1 MLNFMKNNQNNLLS
15 GSWLSLAL
23 LAIFSL
29 GVLSCKKEEV
39 VLPPVISVSVST
51 LSGAPGAQLTA
62 TVSAEAT
69 GGLSLIR
76 IRKNGLVD
84 ASTPDVV
91 FDGIVTSGK
100 YEFKY
105 TIPATSREG
114 DNVAFIFTSVDK
126 GGLTSSDASVVI
138 TTAAIPNKPI
148 VEVTGVIT
156 ANTTWTADKIYK
168 LKGFVRVGNDPTVTD
183 VPAKNSGPTL
193 TIQPGTVIFGE
204 KATKG
209 TLIIQRGAKI
219 IAEGTATSP
228 IVFTSESAV
237 GTKEPGDWGGL
248 VICGRA
254 SNNQPGGV
262 FELEGGYKAFSGG
275 GTSPD
280 NADNSGSLK
289 YVRIEY
295 AGVPVNP
302 NQEVNSLTLGAVG
315 SETTIEYVM
324 CTYGLDDSFEWFGGT
339 VNAKYLIAYKGLDD
353 DFDVDFGFSGFVQFG
368 LGVRG
373 ATLADQSGSN
383 GFEVDNNGQGSDAAP
398 FTSGTFSNITI
409 IGPKATRETP
419 ISLQFQSAAQLRRN
433 NKLKIHNSFFTGYP
447 NGIFIDGANTAANA
461 AANELVLKNNVV
473 AGVDN
478 WGGNGFGSA
487 GTVFTGAPANGA
499 NHPNAPRGF
508 RIGAGTGAF
517 SNGIYTLTALNI
529 KDKAAEDWFL
539 ESNAILSKWSDAGI
553 DASIF
558 GTINPKTT
566 PNTGSSLLNGAVF
579 TGLPSFFTV
588 VPHKG
593 AFGTTNWAQGWA
605 EWSPEL
611 KNYARGI
618 Q

>member
-76 IRKNGLVD
+76 VRKNGLVD
-84 ASTPDVV
+84 AATPDVV

-114 DNVAFIFTSVDK
+114 DNVAFIFTAVDK
-126 GGLTSSDASVVI
+126 GGLSSSDASVVI
-138 TTAAIPNKPI
+138 TSSAIPNKPI

-156 ANTTWTADKIYK
+156 ANTTWTADKIY
-168 LKGFVRVGNDPTVTD
+168 LVKGFVRVGNDPTVTV

-193 TIQPGTVIFGE
+193 TIQPGTVIYGDKE
-204 KATKG
+204 TKG
-209 TLIIQRGAKI
+209 TLVIQRGAKI
-219 IAEGTATSP
+219 IAEGTVTSP

-275 GTSPD
+275 GTAPD
-280 NADNSGSLK
+280 EADNSGSLK

-295 AGVPVNP
+295 AGVPINP
-302 NQEVNSLTLGAVG
+302 NQEVNSLTMGAVG
-315 SETTIEYVM
+315 SGTKIEYVM

-339 VNAKYLIAYKGLDD
+339 VNAKYLIAFKGLDD
-353 DFDVDFGFSGFVQFG
+353 DFDVDFGFSGLVQFG

-398 FTSGTFSNITI
+398 FTSGTFSNMTI
-409 IGPKATRETP
+409 IGPKATRETA

-508 RIGAGTGAF
+508 RIGAGTGSF
-517 SNGIYTLTALNI
+517 SNGIYSLTALTINE
-529 KDKAAEDWFL
+529 KTAEAWFV
-539 ESNAILSKWSDAGI
+539 ENNTILPKWSDAGI

-558 GTINPKTT
+558 GSINPKTT
-566 PNTGSSLLNGAVF
+566 PNAGSSLLTGAVF

-605 EWSPEL
+605 EWAPEL
-611 KNYARGI
+611 RNYSKG
-618 Q
+618 

>member
-1 MLNFMKNNQNNLLS
+1 MKNSLKNLLS

-39 VLPPVISVSVST
+39 VLPPVISVSAST

-114 DNVAFIFTSVDK
+114 DIVAFIFTSVDK

-193 TIQPGTVIFGE
+193 TIQPGTVIYGE

-315 SETTIEYVM
+315 SETKIEYVM

-487 GTVFTGAPANGA
+487 GTVFTGTPANGA

-529 KDKAAEDWFL
+529 NEKTAENWFL
-539 ESNAILSKWSDAGI
+539 ENNAILSKWSDAGI

-579 TGLPSFFTV
+579 TGLPSFFSV

-611 KNYARGI
+611 KNYSKG
-618 Q
+618 

>member
-1 MLNFMKNNQNNLLS
+1 MKNNQNNLLS

-62 TVSAEAT
+62 TVNAEAM

-114 DNVAFIFTSVDK
+114 DNVAFIFTAVDK

-138 TTAAIPNKPI
+138 TTSAIPNKPI

-193 TIQPGTVIFGE
+193 TIQPGTVIYGD

-237 GTKEPGDWGGL
+237 GTKEPGDWGGI

-275 GTSPD
+275 GTAPD
-280 NADNSGSLK
+280 DSDNSGSLK

-315 SETTIEYVM
+315 RDTKIEYVM

-398 FTSGTFSNITI
+398 FTSGTFSNMTI

-508 RIGAGTGAF
+508 RIGAGTAGF
-517 SNGIYTLTALNI
+517 SNGIYSLTALTINE
-529 KDKAAEDWFL
+529 KTAEAWFL
-539 ESNAILSKWSDAGI
+539 ENNAILSKWSDAGI

-566 PNTGSSLLNGAVF
+566 PNSGSSLLTGAVF

-605 EWSPEL
+605 EWAPEL

-618 Q
+618 

>member
-1 MLNFMKNNQNNLLS
+1 MKNSLKNLLS

-39 VLPPVISVSVST
+39 VLPPVISVSAST

-193 TIQPGTVIFGE
+193 TIQPGTVIYGE

-315 SETTIEYVM
+315 SETKIEYVM

-398 FTSGTFSNITI
+398 FTSGTFSNMTI

-461 AANELVLKNNVV
+461 AANELVLKDNVV

-487 GTVFTGAPANGA
+487 GTVFTGTPANGA

-529 KDKAAEDWFL
+529 NEKTAENWFL
-539 ESNAILSKWSDAGI
+539 ENNAILSKWSDAGI

-579 TGLPSFFTV
+579 TGLPSFFSV

-611 KNYARGI
+611 KNYSKG
-618 Q
+618 

>member
-1 MLNFMKNNQNNLLS
+1 MLNFMKNSLKNLLS

-237 GTKEPGDWGGL
+237 GSKEPGDWGGL

-315 SETTIEYVM
+315 SETKIEYVM

-398 FTSGTFSNITI
+398 FTSGTFSNMTI

-461 AANELVLKNNVV
+461 AANELVLKDNVV

-529 KDKAAEDWFL
+529 KDKTAEDWFL
-539 ESNAILSKWSDAGI
+539 ENNAILSKWSDAGI

-618 Q
+618 

>member
-1 MLNFMKNNQNNLLS
+1 MKNNQNNLLS

-39 VLPPVISVSVST
+39 VLPPVTSVSVST

-62 TVSAEAT
+62 TVNAEAM

-114 DNVAFIFTSVDK
+114 DNVAFIFTAVDK

-138 TTAAIPNKPI
+138 TTSAIPNKPI

-193 TIQPGTVIFGE
+193 TIQPGTVIYGD

-209 TLIIQRGAKI
+209 TLVIQRGAKI

-237 GTKEPGDWGGL
+237 GTKEPGDWGGI

-275 GTSPD
+275 GTAPD
-280 NADNSGSLK
+280 DSDNSGSLK

-315 SETTIEYVM
+315 RDTKIEYVM

-398 FTSGTFSNITI
+398 FTSGTFSNMTI

-529 KDKAAEDWFL
+529 NEKTAENWFL
-539 ESNAILSKWSDAGI
+539 ENNAILSKWSDAGI

-566 PNTGSSLLNGAVF
+566 PNSGSSLLTGAVF

-605 EWSPEL
+605 EWAPEL
-611 KNYARGI
+611 KNYAKGL
-618 Q
+618 

>member
-1 MLNFMKNNQNNLLS
+1 MLNFMKNSLKNLLS

-39 VLPPVISVSVST
+39 VLPPVISVSAST

-193 TIQPGTVIFGE
+193 TIQPGTVIYGE

-315 SETTIEYVM
+315 SETKIEYVM

-487 GTVFTGAPANGA
+487 GTVFTGTPANGA

-529 KDKAAEDWFL
+529 NEKTAENWFL
-539 ESNAILSKWSDAGI
+539 ENNAILSKWSDAGI

-579 TGLPSFFTV
+579 TGLPSFFSV

-611 KNYARGI
+611 KNYSKG
-618 Q
+618 

>member
-1 MLNFMKNNQNNLLS
+1 MKNSLKNLLS

-39 VLPPVISVSVST
+39 VLPPVISVSAST

-193 TIQPGTVIFGE
+193 TIQPGTVIYGE

-302 NQEVNSLTLGAVG
+302 NQEINSLTLGAVG

-487 GTVFTGAPANGA
+487 GTVFTGTPANGA

-517 SNGIYTLTALNI
+517 SNGIYTLTALTI

-579 TGLPSFFTV
+579 TGLPSFFSV

-611 KNYARGI
+611 KNYSKG
-618 Q
+618 

>member
-1 MLNFMKNNQNNLLS
+1 MKNNQNNLLS

-62 TVSAEAT
+62 TVNAEAM

-114 DNVAFIFTSVDK
+114 DNVAFIFTAVDK
-126 GGLTSSDASVVI
+126 GGLTSSDASVVV
-138 TTAAIPNKPI
+138 TTSAIPNKPI
-148 VEVTGVIT
+148 VEVTGVIA
-156 ANTTWTADKIYK
+156 ANTTWTADKIYL

-183 VPAKNSGPTL
+183 IPAKNSGPTL
-193 TIQPGTVIFGE
+193 TIQPGTVIYGDKE
-204 KATKG
+204 TKG

-237 GTKEPGDWGGL
+237 GTKEPGDWGGI

-275 GTSPD
+275 GTAPD
-280 NADNSGSLK
+280 DSDNSGSLK

-315 SETTIEYVM
+315 RDTKIEYVM

-398 FTSGTFSNITI
+398 FTSGTFSNMTI

-508 RIGAGTGAF
+508 RIGAGTAGF
-517 SNGIYTLTALNI
+517 SNGIYSLTALTINE
-529 KDKAAEDWFL
+529 KTAEAWFL
-539 ESNAILSKWSDAGI
+539 ENNAILSKWSDAGI

-566 PNTGSSLLNGAVF
+566 PNSGSSLLNGAVF

-618 Q
+618 

>member
-1 MLNFMKNNQNNLLS
+1 MKNFQKNLLS
-15 GSWLSLAL
+15 GSWLCIAL
-23 LAIFSL
+23 LAIFSF

-39 VLPPVISVSVST
+39 VLPPVLSVSVST

-62 TVSAEAT
+62 TVSAEAK
-69 GGLSLIR
+69 GGLTLIR

-105 TIPATSREG
+105 SIPATSREG
-114 DNVAFIFTSVDK
+114 DIVAFIFTAVDK

-138 TTAAIPNKPI
+138 TTSAIPNKPI
-148 VEVTGVIT
+148 VEVTGVIA

-204 KATKG
+204 KSSKG
-209 TLIIQRGAKI
+209 TLVIQRGAKI
-219 IAEGTATSP
+219 IAEGTPTSP
-228 IVFTSESAV
+228 IVFTSESAI
-237 GTKEPGDWGGL
+237 GSKEPGDWGGL

-275 GTSPD
+275 GTSVDD
-280 NADNSGSLK
+280 NDNSGSLK

-295 AGVPVNP
+295 AGVPINP

-315 SETTIEYVM
+315 RETKIEYVM
-324 CTYGLDDSFEWFGGT
+324 CSYGLDDSFEWFGGT

-373 ATLADQSGSN
+373 ASLADQSGSN
-383 GFEVDNNGQGSDAAP
+383 GFEVDNNGQGSDASP
-398 FTSGTFSNITI
+398 FTSGTFSNMTI

-419 ISLQFQSAAQLRRN
+419 LSLQFQSAAQLRRN

-447 NGIFIDGANTAANA
+447 NGIFIDGANTVANA

-487 GTVFTGAPANGA
+487 GTVFSGSPANGA
-499 NHPNAPRGF
+499 NHPTAPRGF
-508 RIGAGTGAF
+508 RVGAGTGSF
-517 SNGIYTLTALNI
+517 SNGIYTLTELKI
-529 KDKAAEDWFL
+529 GEKSAENWFI
-539 ESNAILSKWSDAGI
+539 ENNVILSKWSDAGI
-553 DASIF
+553 DASLF
-558 GTINPKTT
+558 GTTNPKTT

-593 AFGTTNWAQGWA
+593 AFGANNWAQGWA

-611 KNYARGI
+611 KNYSKG
-618 Q
+618 

>member
-1 MLNFMKNNQNNLLS
+1 MKNSLKNLLS

-39 VLPPVISVSVST
+39 VLPPVISVSAST

-114 DNVAFIFTSVDK
+114 DIVAFIFTSVDK

-193 TIQPGTVIFGE
+193 TIQPGTVIYGE

-315 SETTIEYVM
+315 SETKIEYVM

-398 FTSGTFSNITI
+398 FTSGTFSNMTI

-593 AFGTTNWAQGWA
+593 AFGTTNWSQGWA

-611 KNYARGI
+611 KNYSKG
-618 Q
+618 

>member
-1 MLNFMKNNQNNLLS
+1 MLNFMKNSLKNLLS

-39 VLPPVISVSVST
+39 VLPPVISVSAST

-138 TTAAIPNKPI
+138 TTSAIPNKPI

-193 TIQPGTVIFGE
+193 TIQPGTVIYGE

-315 SETTIEYVM
+315 SETKIEYVM

-398 FTSGTFSNITI
+398 FTSGTFSNMTI

-487 GTVFTGAPANGA
+487 GTVFTGTPANGA

-517 SNGIYTLTALNI
+517 SNGIYTLTALTI

-579 TGLPSFFTV
+579 TGLPSFFSV

-611 KNYARGI
+611 KNYSKG
-618 Q
+618 

>member
-1 MLNFMKNNQNNLLS
+1 MKNNQNNLLS

-62 TVSAEAT
+62 TVNAEAM

-91 FDGIVTSGK
+91 FDGLVTSGK

-114 DNVAFIFTSVDK
+114 DNVAFIFTAVDK
-126 GGLTSSDASVVI
+126 GGLTSSDASVVV
-138 TTAAIPNKPI
+138 TTSAIPNKPI
-148 VEVTGVIT
+148 VEVTGVIA
-156 ANTTWTADKIYK
+156 ANTTWTADKIYL
-168 LKGFVRVGNDPTVTD
+168 LKGFVRVGNDPTVT
-183 VPAKNSGPTL
+183 VIPAKNSGPTL
-193 TIQPGTVIFGE
+193 TIQPGTVIYGDKE
-204 KATKG
+204 TKG
-209 TLIIQRGAKI
+209 TLVIQRGAKI

-275 GTSPD
+275 GTAPD
-280 NADNSGSLK
+280 DADNSGSLK

-295 AGVPVNP
+295 AGVPINP
-302 NQEVNSLTLGAVG
+302 NQEVNSLTMGAVG
-315 SETTIEYVM
+315 SGTKIEYVM

-339 VNAKYLIAYKGLDD
+339 VNAKYLIAFKGLDD

-398 FTSGTFSNITI
+398 FTSGTFSNMTI
-409 IGPKATRETP
+409 IGPKATRETA

-487 GTVFTGAPANGA
+487 GTVFTGAPADGK

-508 RIGAGTGAF
+508 RIGAGTAGF
-517 SNGIYTLTALNI
+517 SNGIYSLTALTINE
-529 KDKAAEDWFL
+529 KTAEAWFL
-539 ESNAILSKWSDAGI
+539 ENNAILSKWSDAGI

-566 PNTGSSLLNGAVF
+566 PNSGSSLLTGAVF

-605 EWSPEL
+605 EWAPEL
-611 KNYARGI
+611 KNYSKG
-618 Q
+618 

>member
-1 MLNFMKNNQNNLLS
+1 MKNSLKNLLS

-193 TIQPGTVIFGE
+193 TIQPGTVIYGE

-315 SETTIEYVM
+315 SETKIEYVM

-398 FTSGTFSNITI
+398 FTSGTFSNMTI

-461 AANELVLKNNVV
+461 AANELVLKDNVV

-611 KNYARGI
+611 KNYSKG
-618 Q
+618 

>member
-1 MLNFMKNNQNNLLS
+1 MLNFMKNSLKNLLS

-126 GGLTSSDASVVI
+126 GGLSSSDASVVI

-280 NADNSGSLK
+280 DNDNSGSLK

-315 SETTIEYVM
+315 KETKIEYVM

-398 FTSGTFSNITI
+398 FTSGTFSNMTI

-529 KDKAAEDWFL
+529 KDKTAEDWFL
-539 ESNAILSKWSDAGI
+539 ENNAILSKWSDAGI

-566 PNTGSSLLNGAVF
+566 PNSGSSLLNGAVF

-618 Q
+618 

>member
-1 MLNFMKNNQNNLLS
+1 MKNSLKNLLS

-39 VLPPVISVSVST
+39 VLPPVISVSAST

-114 DNVAFIFTSVDK
+114 DIVAFIFTSVDK

-193 TIQPGTVIFGE
+193 TIQPGTVIYGE

-315 SETTIEYVM
+315 SETKIEYVM

-398 FTSGTFSNITI
+398 FTSGTFSNMTI

-611 KNYARGI
+611 KNYSKG
-618 Q
+618 

>member
-39 VLPPVISVSVST
+39 VLPPVISVSAST

-193 TIQPGTVIFGE
+193 TIQPGTVIYGE

-302 NQEVNSLTLGAVG
+302 NQEINSLTLGAVG

-383 GFEVDNNGQGSDAAP
+383 GFEVDNNGQGSDAVP

-517 SNGIYTLTALNI
+517 SNGIYTLTALTINE
-529 KDKAAEDWFL
+529 KTAENWFL

>member
-1 MLNFMKNNQNNLLS
+1 MLNFMKNSLKNLLS

-193 TIQPGTVIFGE
+193 TIQPGTVIYGE

-315 SETTIEYVM
+315 SETKIEYVM

-487 GTVFTGAPANGA
+487 GTVFTGTPANGA

-529 KDKAAEDWFL
+529 NEKTAENWFL
-539 ESNAILSKWSDAGI
+539 ENNAILSKWSDAGI

-579 TGLPSFFTV
+579 TGLPSFFSV

-611 KNYARGI
+611 KNYSKG
-618 Q
+618 

>member
-1 MLNFMKNNQNNLLS
+1 MKNSLKNLLS

-39 VLPPVISVSVST
+39 VLPPVISVSAST

-126 GGLTSSDASVVI
+126 GGLTSSDASVI
-138 TTAAIPNKPI
+138 ISTAAIPNKPI

-193 TIQPGTVIFGE
+193 TIQPGTVIYGE

-315 SETTIEYVM
+315 SETKIEYVM

-398 FTSGTFSNITI
+398 FTSGTFSNMTI

-461 AANELVLKNNVV
+461 AANELVLKDNVV

-517 SNGIYTLTALNI
+517 SNGIYTLTALTI

-579 TGLPSFFTV
+579 TGMPSFFSV

-611 KNYARGI
+611 KNYSKG
-618 Q
+618 

>member
-1 MLNFMKNNQNNLLS
+1 MKNNQNNLLS

-51 LSGAPGAQLTA
+51 LSGASGAQLTA
-62 TVSAEAT
+62 TVNAEAM

-114 DNVAFIFTSVDK
+114 DNVAFIFTAVDK

-138 TTAAIPNKPI
+138 TTSAIPNKSV

-193 TIQPGTVIFGE
+193 TIQPGTVIYGD
-204 KATKG
+204 KATKA
-209 TLIIQRGAKI
+209 TLVIQRGAKI

-275 GTSPD
+275 GTAPD
-280 NADNSGSLK
+280 DADNSGSLK

-295 AGVPVNP
+295 AGVPINP
-302 NQEVNSLTLGAVG
+302 NQEVNSLTMGAVG
-315 SETTIEYVM
+315 SGTKIEYVM

-339 VNAKYLIAYKGLDD
+339 VNAKYLIAFKGLDD
-353 DFDVDFGFSGFVQFG
+353 DFDVDFGYSGFVQFG

-398 FTSGTFSNITI
+398 FTSGTFSNMTI
-409 IGPKATRETP
+409 IGPKATRETA

-447 NGIFIDGANTAANA
+447 NGIFIDGANTVANA

-487 GTVFTGAPANGA
+487 GTVFAGAPANGA

-508 RIGAGTGAF
+508 RIGAGTAGF
-517 SNGIYTLTALNI
+517 SNGIYSLTALTINE
-529 KDKAAEDWFL
+529 KTAEAWFL
-539 ESNAILSKWSDAGI
+539 ENNAILSKWSDAGI

-566 PNTGSSLLNGAVF
+566 PNSGSSLLTGAVF

-593 AFGTTNWAQGWA
+593 AFGTTNWAQGWV
-605 EWSPEL
+605 EWAPEL
-611 KNYARGI
+611 KNYSKG
-618 Q
+618 

>member
-1 MLNFMKNNQNNLLS
+1 MKNNQNNLLS

-29 GVLSCKKEEV
+29 GVLSCKKEDV

-383 GFEVDNNGQGSDAAP
+383 GFEVDNNGQGSDAVP
-398 FTSGTFSNITI
+398 FTSGTFSNMTI

-433 NKLKIHNSFFTGYP
+433 SKLKIHNSFFTGYP

-517 SNGIYTLTALNI
+517 SNGIYTLTALTI
-529 KDKAAEDWFL
+529 KYKAAEDWFL

-618 Q
+618 

>member
-1 MLNFMKNNQNNLLS
+1 MKNNQNNLLS

-193 TIQPGTVIFGE
+193 TIQPGTVIYGE

-315 SETTIEYVM
+315 SETKIEYVM

-383 GFEVDNNGQGSDAAP
+383 GFEVDNNGQGSDAVP
-398 FTSGTFSNITI
+398 FTSGTFSNMTI

-529 KDKAAEDWFL
+529 NEKTAENWFL
-539 ESNAILSKWSDAGI
+539 ENNAILSKWSDAGI

>member
-1 MLNFMKNNQNNLLS
+1 MKNNQNNLLS

-383 GFEVDNNGQGSDAAP
+383 GFEVDNNGQGSDAVP
-398 FTSGTFSNITI
+398 FTSGTFSNMTI

-517 SNGIYTLTALNI
+517 SNGIYTLTALTV

-618 Q
+618 

>member
-62 TVSAEAT
+62 TVIAEAT

-315 SETTIEYVM
+315 SETKIEYVM

-398 FTSGTFSNITI
+398 FTSGTFSNMTI

-529 KDKAAEDWFL
+529 NEKTAENWFL
-539 ESNAILSKWSDAGI
+539 ENNAILSKWSDAGI

-618 Q
+618 

>member
-62 TVSAEAT
+62 TVNAEAM

-91 FDGIVTSGK
+91 FDGLVTSGK

-114 DNVAFIFTSVDK
+114 DNVAFIFTAVDK
-126 GGLTSSDASVVI
+126 GGLTSSDASVVV
-138 TTAAIPNKPI
+138 TTSAIPNKPI
-148 VEVTGVIT
+148 VEVTGVIA
-156 ANTTWTADKIYK
+156 ANTTWTADKIY
-168 LKGFVRVGNDPTVTD
+168 LVKGFVRVGNDPTVTV

-193 TIQPGTVIFGE
+193 TIQPGTVIYGDKE
-204 KATKG
+204 TKG
-209 TLIIQRGAKI
+209 TLVIQRGAKI

-280 NADNSGSLK
+280 DADNSGSLK

-295 AGVPVNP
+295 AGVPINP
-302 NQEVNSLTLGAVG
+302 NQEVNSLTMGAVG
-315 SETTIEYVM
+315 SGTKIEYVM

-339 VNAKYLIAYKGLDD
+339 VNAKYLIAFKGLDD

-398 FTSGTFSNITI
+398 FTSGTFSNMTI

-508 RIGAGTGAF
+508 RIGAGTGSF
-517 SNGIYTLTALNI
+517 SNGIYSLNALTINE
-529 KDKAAEDWFL
+529 KTAEAWFL
-539 ESNAILSKWSDAGI
+539 ENNVILSKWSDAGI
-553 DASIF
+553 DASLF

-605 EWSPEL
+605 EWAPEL
-611 KNYARGI
+611 KNYSKG
-618 Q
+618 

>member
-1 MLNFMKNNQNNLLS
+1 MKNSLKNLLS
-15 GSWLSLAL
+15 GSWLSLSL

-62 TVSAEAT
+62 TVSAEAS

-193 TIQPGTVIFGE
+193 TIQPGTVIYGE

-315 SETTIEYVM
+315 SETKIEYVM

-398 FTSGTFSNITI
+398 FTSGTFSNMTI

-461 AANELVLKNNVV
+461 AANELVLKDNVV

-611 KNYARGI
+611 KNYSKG
-618 Q
+618 

>member
-1 MLNFMKNNQNNLLS
+1 MLNFMKNNLKNLLS
-15 GSWLSLAL
+15 GSWLSLTL

-62 TVSAEAT
+62 TVNAEAT

-76 IRKNGLVD
+76 VRKNGLVD

-114 DNVAFIFTSVDK
+114 DNVAFIFTAVDK

-138 TTAAIPNKPI
+138 TTSAIPNKPI

-193 TIQPGTVIFGE
+193 TIQPGTVIYGD

-209 TLIIQRGAKI
+209 TLVIQRGAKI

-237 GTKEPGDWGGL
+237 GTKEPGDWGGI

-275 GTSPD
+275 GTAPD
-280 NADNSGSLK
+280 DSDNSGSLK

-315 SETTIEYVM
+315 RDTKIEYVM

-398 FTSGTFSNITI
+398 FTSGTFSNMTI

-529 KDKAAEDWFL
+529 NEKTAENWFL
-539 ESNAILSKWSDAGI
+539 ENNAILSKWSDAGI

-566 PNTGSSLLNGAVF
+566 PNSGSSLLNGAVF

-611 KNYARGI
+611 KNYAKGL
-618 Q
+618 

>member
-315 SETTIEYVM
+315 SETKIEYVM

-398 FTSGTFSNITI
+398 FTSGTFSNMTI

-529 KDKAAEDWFL
+529 NEKTAENWFL
-539 ESNAILSKWSDAGI
+539 ENNAILSKWSDAGI

-618 Q
+618 

>member
-1 MLNFMKNNQNNLLS
+1 MKNSLKNLLS

-315 SETTIEYVM
+315 SETKIEYVM

-398 FTSGTFSNITI
+398 FTSGTFSNMTI

-529 KDKAAEDWFL
+529 NEKTAENWFL
-539 ESNAILSKWSDAGI
+539 ENNAILSKWSDAGI

-618 Q
+618 

>member
-29 GVLSCKKEEV
+29 GVLSCKKEDV

-383 GFEVDNNGQGSDAAP
+383 GFEVDNNGQGSDAVP
-398 FTSGTFSNITI
+398 FTSGTFSNMTI

-433 NKLKIHNSFFTGYP
+433 IKLKIHNSFFTGYP

-517 SNGIYTLTALNI
+517 SNGIYTLTALTI

-618 Q
+618 

>member
-1 MLNFMKNNQNNLLS
+1 M
-15 GSWLSLAL
+15 
-23 LAIFSL
+23 
-29 GVLSCKKEEV
+29 
-39 VLPPVISVSVST
+39 
-51 LSGAPGAQLTA
+51 
-62 TVSAEAT
+62 
-69 GGLSLIR
+69 
-76 IRKNGLVD
+76 
-84 ASTPDVV
+84 
-91 FDGIVTSGK
+91 
-100 YEFKY
+100 
-105 TIPATSREG
+105 
-114 DNVAFIFTSVDK
+114 
-126 GGLTSSDASVVI
+126 
-138 TTAAIPNKPI
+138 
-148 VEVTGVIT
+148 
-156 ANTTWTADKIYK
+156 
-168 LKGFVRVGNDPTVTD
+168 
-183 VPAKNSGPTL
+183 
-193 TIQPGTVIFGE
+193 
-204 KATKG
+204 
-209 TLIIQRGAKI
+209 
-219 IAEGTATSP
+219 
-228 IVFTSESAV
+228 
-237 GTKEPGDWGGL
+237 
-248 VICGRA
+248 
-254 SNNQPGGV
+254 
-262 FELEGGYKAFSGG
+262 
-275 GTSPD
+275 
-280 NADNSGSLK
+280 
-289 YVRIEY
+289 
-295 AGVPVNP
+295 
-302 NQEVNSLTLGAVG
+302 
-315 SETTIEYVM
+315 
-324 CTYGLDDSFEWFGGT
+324 EWVGGT
-339 VNAKYLIAYKGLDD
+339 VNAKYLIAYKGLYD
-353 DFDVDFGFSGFVQFG
+353 DFDVGFGFSGFVQFG

-398 FTSGTFSNITI
+398 FTSGTFSNMTI

-487 GTVFTGAPANGA
+487 GTVFTGSPANGA

-529 KDKAAEDWFL
+529 KDKTAEDWFL

-618 Q
+618 

>member
-1 MLNFMKNNQNNLLS
+1 MLNFMKNNLKNLLS
-15 GSWLSLAL
+15 GSWLSLTL

-62 TVSAEAT
+62 TVNAEAT

-114 DNVAFIFTSVDK
+114 DNVAFIFTAVDK
-126 GGLTSSDASVVI
+126 GGLTSSDASVVV
-138 TTAAIPNKPI
+138 TTSAIPNKPI
-148 VEVTGVIT
+148 VEVTGVIA
-156 ANTTWTADKIYK
+156 ANTTWTADKIYL

-183 VPAKNSGPTL
+183 IPAKNSGPTL
-193 TIQPGTVIFGE
+193 TIQPGTVIYGDKE
-204 KATKG
+204 TKG
-209 TLIIQRGAKI
+209 TLVIQRGAKI

-275 GTSPD
+275 GTAPD
-280 NADNSGSLK
+280 DADNSGSLK

-295 AGVPVNP
+295 AGVPINP
-302 NQEVNSLTLGAVG
+302 NQEVNSLTMGAVG
-315 SETTIEYVM
+315 SGTKIEYVM

-339 VNAKYLIAYKGLDD
+339 VNAKYLIAFKGLDD

-398 FTSGTFSNITI
+398 FTSGTFSNMTI

-529 KDKAAEDWFL
+529 NEKTAEAWFL
-539 ESNAILSKWSDAGI
+539 ENNAILSKWSDAGI

-566 PNTGSSLLNGAVF
+566 PNSGSSLLTGAVF

-605 EWSPEL
+605 EWAPEL
-611 KNYARGI
+611 KNYSKG
-618 Q
+618 

>member
-62 TVSAEAT
+62 TVNAEAM

-114 DNVAFIFTSVDK
+114 DNVAFIFTAVDK

-138 TTAAIPNKPI
+138 TTSAIPNKPI

-193 TIQPGTVIFGE
+193 TIQPGTVIYGD

-209 TLIIQRGAKI
+209 TLVIQRGAKI

-275 GTSPD
+275 GTTPD
-280 NADNSGSLK
+280 DSDNSGSLR

-315 SETTIEYVM
+315 RDTKIEYVM

-398 FTSGTFSNITI
+398 FTSGTFSNMTI

-529 KDKAAEDWFL
+529 NEKTAENWFL
-539 ESNAILSKWSDAGI
+539 ENNAILSKWSDAGI

-566 PNTGSSLLNGAVF
+566 PNSGSSLLNGAVF

-618 Q
+618 